1 MNIVEDDGR
10 ISVSKMG
17 HFAVIGPSQK
27 GPLLGL
33 IFYVTVIK
41 SSVISEQWQHF
52 HSASGPAYYVT
63 SLTVEDRFNGT
74 DMNQNSEDPY
84 TES

>member
-41 SSVISEQWQHF
+41 SSVISEQ
-52 HSASGPAYYVT
+52 
-63 SLTVEDRFNGT
+63 
-74 DMNQNSEDPY
+74 
-84 TES
+84 